1 MPGLAVAL
9 ALLVALAVI
18 YWISGALR
26 PTTLPEYASSPRQI
40 TGMALMLILV
50 PVYLV
55 AAASLAERRS
65 LALVEEIRAGLTDS
79 TEADAAVRAIL
90 DGLRRTWLPGS
101 AAGLAMGMLNTQLIA
116 AFTGSNPI
124 LEGTISLGQLLMW
137 WLVGLLLGV
146 RIETSRA
153 FRQLGAV
160 VELDLFHLGRLRAL
174 ARSGI
179 IDVVIIAGALL
190 LTPLQSLDAEFRWYN
205 YQSALLVALPAAAFF
220 LIWPLQPLHRR
231 NRAERDTRLAAVE
244 SQLETL
250 APAAPNRP
258 EASAQLEALLSHR
271 DRLRALRTWPLS
283 TGLLSRVA
291 LYLVIPPLAWAGAAL
306 VERVVNQLLEP

>member
-205 YQSALLVALPAAAFF
+205 YHFPLLVA
-220 LIWPLQPLHRR
+220 
-231 NRAERDTRLAAVE
+231 
-244 SQLETL
+244 
-250 APAAPNRP
+250 APAAVFFFVWPLGLVHRRIRRERDARVAALEEQVRTLAARSTTL
-258 EASAQLEALLSHR
+258 EASAQLEALLAHR
-271 DRLRALRTWPLS
+271 DRLHNSSTWPFDMR
-283 TGLLSRVA
+283 LLSRAV
-291 LYLVIPPLAWAGAAL
+291 LYLIIPPLAWAGAAI
-306 VERVVNQLLEP
+306 VEQVVDRFVGG